1 MDNEYN
7 VHNNNIC
14 FLVFMYKKIVIKKCK
29 WIKMINCRDNQKKIR
44 LVKIIQSIYEK
55 QGELDKKIVKKIMH
69 THYTRI
75 IFADKRVL

>member
-1 MDNEYN
+1 M
-7 VHNNNIC
+7 
-14 FLVFMYKKIVIKKCK
+14 IK
-29 WIKMINCRDNQKKIR
+29 CRDNQKKIR

>member
-1 MDNEYN
+1 MDKND
-7 VHNNNIC
+7 
-14 FLVFMYKKIVIKKCK
+14 
-29 WIKMINCRDNQKKIR
+29 KMQRQSQNKVR
-44 LVKIIQSIYEK
+44 LVIIQSIYEK